1 MAPSTAMDAIP
12 KLQADGSNAY
22 HWEAALKLYANI
34 HSIGGLLDGSYMVT
48 YPETPHYQTE
58 PTTTSSAFNTPQLL
72 LDAQQRV
79 RAHNKEVTTQYDK
92 DYELYRI
99 YNSRESSLTLAIL
112 NTVPRSVWDNVMNLP
127 TVRQKY
133 EAITARY
140 REQGVTEECTIWAD
154 FFKLRAQDCPSTA
167 NFTDKFKTGL
177 AKLDVIADC
186 KLSNKARVYQFILAI
201 NNAYPDYGRD
211 RRADLRRNVTLNVDR
226 MCSELIDEARRD
238 DPIKTINTSIRASG
252 VTTTAVSL
260 LVITTTPTEAPPVAA
275 AIEAM
280 GEPSADEVEVLRV
293 RLRDLQIPPHTAS
306 TATATILEEVI
317 TAGKQQPT
325 STNAAA
331 INAEGFA
338 FTTVHLS
345 EKVQSLTKETSNF
358 KQRFIIDTGS
368 SDHICNDRSK
378 FQILHDTAPATINTG
393 AGPITAKQVGTI
405 QITVVTSEGVLNKVS
420 FTNVLYAPDMFV
432 SVLSHSKLRAKNLYY
447 HGWDSKLYLMPS
459 QQEIAFTPEVD
470 KIPTL
475 LLANTEL
482 EAARAFAFATAATT
496 NPTGVLAPYRE
507 ITLQELHELFG
518 HADPKALKLL
528 VANTTGLR
536 LTTTQAFSCE
546 ACMLSKSKK
555 QISRRSPA
563 RSTTFLHRIH
573 IDIVGPVTP
582 EGVNGERYWILYT
595 DDYSRYR
602 WIDFTDCKAAI
613 TSKLIQHLDKMETQ
627 HHVRVSIVHMDNDNM
642 FLNQTTRRYFK
653 DKGIISE
660 PSTAYTPHQNGVAE
674 ASNYVVEVRARTMIL
689 AAPHISKTYWPYA
702 AQYSID
708 VLNHSVSSAVPDSKT
723 PRQLLFEHMKV
734 ANPVPNLCSFRTFGE
749 AGYVHQPVQRR
760 VQSAK
765 FEPRSVKMYFVGRE
779 GSRIYLMWDPVTQS
793 IHRTSSVAWPKHD
806 VKAVVQEDTATTE
819 PDQCFYIQ
827 DPPPAPDPSSFPHHE
842 VSLPEQGSG
851 YVFDGLET
859 EAQSTFDFDADID
872 NYNSLTEVANAR
884 ATPQRRDTSQNA
896 PRHDEISASFD
907 ARNILD
913 GRRRITRPPNRYA
926 AVSRCFATAITE
938 ATTTDLP
945 PEPATR
951 KAARLHPYS
960 KQWIAAEDEELV
972 SLDQNG
978 TWETTTTIP
987 PGVYALPTKW
997 VYKYKVKD
1005 DGQLER
1011 FKARL
1016 VVCGNRQ
1023 ETDFWRETYA
1033 AVARATTLKVLLAL
1047 VATKDLECEQADV
1060 VTAFLNGKLD
1070 KDEVVYVRLPDGR
1083 KAKLIKALYG
1093 LRRSPRLWY
1102 NELSSYLKGI
1112 GFDPLESDPCVF
1124 KHLDGSLILAY
1135 VDDIIFITATKQRM
1149 KEIKEAVYKKYKC
1162 RDLGPISHYLGLRI
1176 RRSRPSRLI
1185 EISMESYVDRL
1196 RNNQSDRHD

>member
-34 HSIGGLLDGSYMVT
+34 HSIGGLLDGSYVVP

-127 TVRQKY
+127 TVKQKY

-140 REQGVTEECTIWAD
+140 REQGVTEE
-154 FFKLRAQDCPSTA
+154 S
-167 NFTDKFKTGL
+167 NFTDKFKAGL

-252 VTTTAVSL
+252 GDNNRSQPLGDNNDANRSATRGRGNRGNGRAQRGRGRGSEGATQRPTNTSPYCKHCDCNHTGGGDNCWYTFPHLA
-260 LVITTTPTEAPPVAA
+260 TEAWRQRQA
-275 AIEAM
+275 
-280 GEPSADEVEVLRV
+280 
-293 RLRDLQIPPHTAS
+293 QQQ
-306 TATATILEEVI
+306 
-317 TAGKQQPT
+317 GKQQPT
-325 STNAAA
+325 GTNAAA
-331 INAEGFA
+331 INAEGFT

-368 SDHICNDRSK
+368 SDHICNDRNK
-378 FQILHDTAPATINTG
+378 FQILHDTAPAIINTG

-447 HGWDSKLYLMPS
+447 HGWDNKLYLMPS
-459 QQEIAFTPEVD
+459 QQEIAFTPEID

-496 NPTGVLAPYRE
+496 NPTG
-507 ITLQELHELFG
+507 
-518 HADPKALKLL
+518 
-528 VANTTGLR
+528 
-536 LTTTQAFSCE
+536 AFSCE

-653 DKGIISE
+653 NKGIIFE
-660 PSTAYTPHQNGVAE
+660 PSTAYTPTRMESLKPA
-674 ASNYVVEVRARTMIL
+674 T
-689 AAPHISKTYWPYA
+689 T
-702 AQYSID
+702 
-708 VLNHSVSSAVPDSKT
+708 SAVPDSKT

-793 IHRTSSVAWPKHD
+793 IHRTSSVVWPKHD

-819 PDQCFYIQ
+819 LDQSFYIQ
-827 DPPPAPDPSSFPHHE
+827 DPPPALDPSSFPHHE
-842 VSLPEQGSG
+842 VSPGAS
-851 YVFDGLET
+851 
-859 EAQSTFDFDADID
+859 FDFDADID

-987 PGVYALPTKW
+987 PDSSTRAPRYTPLDTSVLKLKLRSPTDLATQQQIQNYQKVIGKLLYPATQLRADISFHVAYLARAMSNPTQQHYEYAIQIIDYLKT
-997 VYKYKVKD
+997 
-1005 DGQLER
+1005 
-1011 FKARL
+1011 FKSLVMSYRATSPHARL
-1016 VVCGNRQ
+1016 PITMYLQQLGL
-1023 ETDFWRETYA
+1023 
-1033 AVARATTLKVLLAL
+1033 TTPTIE
-1047 VATKDLECEQADV
+1047 TKD
-1060 VTAFLNGKLD
+1060 
-1070 KDEVVYVRLPDGR
+1070 
-1083 KAKLIKALYG
+1083 
-1093 LRRSPRLWY
+1093 Y
-1102 NELSSYLKGI
+1102 NKG
-1112 GFDPLESDPCVF
+1112 G
-1124 KHLDGSLILAY
+1124 
-1135 VDDIIFITATKQRM
+1135 
-1149 KEIKEAVYKKYKC
+1149 
-1162 RDLGPISHYLGLRI
+1162 
-1176 RRSRPSRLI
+1176 
-1185 EISMESYVDRL
+1185 
-1196 RNNQSDRHD
+1196 

>member
-1 MAPSTAMDAIP
+1 
-12 KLQADGSNAY
+12 
-22 HWEAALKLYANI
+22 
-34 HSIGGLLDGSYMVT
+34 
-48 YPETPHYQTE
+48 
-58 PTTTSSAFNTPQLL
+58 
-72 LDAQQRV
+72 
-79 RAHNKEVTTQYDK
+79 
-92 DYELYRI
+92 
-99 YNSRESSLTLAIL
+99 
-112 NTVPRSVWDNVMNLP
+112 
-127 TVRQKY
+127 
-133 EAITARY
+133 
-140 REQGVTEECTIWAD
+140 
-154 FFKLRAQDCPSTA
+154 
-167 NFTDKFKTGL
+167 
-177 AKLDVIADC
+177 
-186 KLSNKARVYQFILAI
+186 
-201 NNAYPDYGRD
+201 
-211 RRADLRRNVTLNVDR
+211 

-252 VTTTAVSL
+252 GDNNRSQPLGDNNDANRSATRGRGNRGNGRAQRGRGRGSEGATQRPTNTSPYCKHCDCNHTGGGDNCWYTFPHLA
-260 LVITTTPTEAPPVAA
+260 TEAWRQRQA
-275 AIEAM
+275 
-280 GEPSADEVEVLRV
+280 
-293 RLRDLQIPPHTAS
+293 QQQ
-306 TATATILEEVI
+306 
-317 TAGKQQPT
+317 GKQQPT

-459 QQEIAFTPEVD
+459 QQEIAFTPEID

-642 FLNQTTRRYFK
+642 FLNQTTGRYFK

-689 AAPHISKTYWPYA
+689 AAPHISKSYWPYA

-708 VLNHSVSSAVPDSKT
+708 VLNHSVSSAVLDSKT

-806 VKAVVQEDTATTE
+806 VKAVVQEDTATTK

-827 DPPPAPDPSSFPHHE
+827 DPPPALDPSSFPHHE
-842 VSLPEQGSG
+842 VSLRSKVVVM
-851 YVFDGLET
+851 Y
-859 EAQSTFDFDADID
+859 
-872 NYNSLTEVANAR
+872 LT
-884 ATPQRRDTSQNA
+884 D
-896 PRHDEISASFD
+896 
-907 ARNILD
+907 
-913 GRRRITRPPNRYA
+913 
-926 AVSRCFATAITE
+926 
-938 ATTTDLP
+938 
-945 PEPATR
+945 
-951 KAARLHPYS
+951 
-960 KQWIAAEDEELV
+960 
-972 SLDQNG
+972 
-978 TWETTTTIP
+978 
-987 PGVYALPTKW
+987 
-997 VYKYKVKD
+997 
-1005 DGQLER
+1005 
-1011 FKARL
+1011 
-1016 VVCGNRQ
+1016 
-1023 ETDFWRETYA
+1023 
-1033 AVARATTLKVLLAL
+1033 
-1047 VATKDLECEQADV
+1047 
-1060 VTAFLNGKLD
+1060 
-1070 KDEVVYVRLPDGR
+1070 
-1083 KAKLIKALYG
+1083 
-1093 LRRSPRLWY
+1093 
-1102 NELSSYLKGI
+1102 
-1112 GFDPLESDPCVF
+1112 
-1124 KHLDGSLILAY
+1124 
-1135 VDDIIFITATKQRM
+1135 
-1149 KEIKEAVYKKYKC
+1149 
-1162 RDLGPISHYLGLRI
+1162 
-1176 RRSRPSRLI
+1176 
-1185 EISMESYVDRL
+1185 
-1196 RNNQSDRHD
+1196 

>member
-92 DYELYRI
+92 DCELYRI

-167 NFTDKFKTGL
+167 NFTDKFKAGL

-252 VTTTAVSL
+252 GDNNRSQPLSDNNDANRSATRGRGNRGNGRAQRGRGRGSEGATQRPTNTSPYCKHCDCNHTGGGDNCWYTFPHLA
-260 LVITTTPTEAPPVAA
+260 TEAWRQRQA
-275 AIEAM
+275 
-280 GEPSADEVEVLRV
+280 
-293 RLRDLQIPPHTAS
+293 QQQ
-306 TATATILEEVI
+306 
-317 TAGKQQPT
+317 GKQQPT

-459 QQEIAFTPEVD
+459 QQEIAFTPEID

-627 HHVRVSIVHMDNDNM
+627 HH
-642 FLNQTTRRYFK
+642 
-653 DKGIISE
+653 
-660 PSTAYTPHQNGVAE
+660 
-674 ASNYVVEVRARTMIL
+674 
-689 AAPHISKTYWPYA
+689 TYWPYA

-806 VKAVVQEDTATTE
+806 VKAVVQEDTATTK

-827 DPPPAPDPSSFPHHE
+827 DPPPALDPSSFPHHE

-851 YVFDGLET
+851 YVFDGLEA
-859 EAQSTFDFDADID
+859 EAQSSFDFDADID

-987 PGVYALPTKW
+987 P
-997 VYKYKVKD
+997 D
-1005 DGQLER
+1005 
-1011 FKARL
+1011 
-1016 VVCGNRQ
+1016 
-1023 ETDFWRETYA
+1023 
-1033 AVARATTLKVLLAL
+1033 
-1047 VATKDLECEQADV
+1047 
-1060 VTAFLNGKLD
+1060 
-1070 KDEVVYVRLPDGR
+1070 
-1083 KAKLIKALYG
+1083 
-1093 LRRSPRLWY
+1093 
-1102 NELSSYLKGI
+1102 
-1112 GFDPLESDPCVF
+1112 
-1124 KHLDGSLILAY
+1124 
-1135 VDDIIFITATKQRM
+1135 QRM

-1185 EISMESYVDRL
+1185 EISMESYVDKLVEEYSRQHALPRYTPLDTSVLKLKL
-1196 RNNQSDRHD
+1196 RSPTDLATQQQIQNYQKVIGKLLYPATQLRADISFHVAYLARAMSNPTQQHYEYAIQIIDYLKTFKSLVMSYRATSPHARMPITMYLQQLGLTTPTIETKDYNKGG

>member
-12 KLQADGSNAY
+12 KLQAD
-22 HWEAALKLYANI
+22 AALKLYANI
-34 HSIGGLLDGSYMVT
+34 HSIGGLLDGSYVVP

-92 DYELYRI
+92 DL
-99 YNSRESSLTLAIL
+99 
-112 NTVPRSVWDNVMNLP
+112 PRSVWDNVMNLP

-167 NFTDKFKTGL
+167 NFTDKFKAGL

-252 VTTTAVSL
+252 GDNNRSQPLGDNNDANRSATRGRGNRGNGRAQRGRGRGSEGATQRPTNTSPYCKHCDCNHTGGGDNCWYTFPPLA
-260 LVITTTPTEAPPVAA
+260 TEAWRQRQA
-275 AIEAM
+275 
-280 GEPSADEVEVLRV
+280 
-293 RLRDLQIPPHTAS
+293 QQQ
-306 TATATILEEVI
+306 
-317 TAGKQQPT
+317 GKQQPT

-378 FQILHDTAPATINTG
+378 FQILHDTAPAIINTG

-459 QQEIAFTPEVD
+459 RQEIAFTPEID

-475 LLANTEL
+475 LLANIEL
-482 EAARAFAFATAATT
+482 EAARTFAFATAATT

-555 QISRRSPA
+555 QIPRRSPA

-582 EGVNGERYWILYT
+582 EGVNGERYWILYN

-602 WIDFTDCKAAI
+602 WIDITDCKAAI

-708 VLNHSVSSAVPDSKT
+708 VLNHSVSSAVLDSKT

-793 IHRTSSVAWPKHD
+793 IHQA
-806 VKAVVQEDTATTE
+806 
-819 PDQCFYIQ
+819 
-827 DPPPAPDPSSFPHHE
+827 
-842 VSLPEQGSG
+842 
-851 YVFDGLET
+851 
-859 EAQSTFDFDADID
+859 EAQSSFDFDADID

-960 KQWIAAEDEELV
+960 KQWIAAEDEELSSTRAPRYTPLDTSV
-972 SLDQNG
+972 LKLKLRSPTDLATQQQIQNYQKVIGKLLYPATQLRADISFHVAYLARAMSNPTPQHYEYAIQIIDYLKTFKSLIRRLTSDIGKLKAASEQ
-978 TWETTTTIP
+978 
-987 PGVYALPTKW
+987 LPN
-997 VYKYKVKD
+997 VRD
-1005 DGQLER
+1005 DPA
-1011 FKARL
+1011 FKAL
-1016 VVCGNRQ
+1016 
-1023 ETDFWRETYA
+1023 A
-1033 AVARATTLKVLLAL
+1033 A
-1047 VATKDLECEQADV
+1047 E
-1060 VTAFLNGKLD
+1060 
-1070 KDEVVYVRLPDGR
+1070 
-1083 KAKLIKALYG
+1083 
-1093 LRRSPRLWY
+1093 
-1102 NELSSYLKGI
+1102 
-1112 GFDPLESDPCVF
+1112 
-1124 KHLDGSLILAY
+1124 
-1135 VDDIIFITATKQRM
+1135 
-1149 KEIKEAVYKKYKC
+1149 
-1162 RDLGPISHYLGLRI
+1162 RDLAAT
-1176 RRSRPSRLI
+1176 
-1185 EISMESYVDRL
+1185 E
-1196 RNNQSDRHD
+1196 RNQTFQKAS

>member
-167 NFTDKFKTGL
+167 NFTDKFKAGL

-252 VTTTAVSL
+252 GDNNRSQPLGDNNDANRSATRGRGNRGNGRAQRGRGRGSEGATQRPTNTSPYCKHCDCNHTGGGDNCWYTFPHLA
-260 LVITTTPTEAPPVAA
+260 TEAWRQRQA
-275 AIEAM
+275 
-280 GEPSADEVEVLRV
+280 
-293 RLRDLQIPPHTAS
+293 QQQ
-306 TATATILEEVI
+306 
-317 TAGKQQPT
+317 GKQQPT

-459 QQEIAFTPEVD
+459 QQEIAFTPEID

-627 HHVRVSIVHMDNDNM
+627 HHS
-642 FLNQTTRRYFK
+642 
-653 DKGIISE
+653 
-660 PSTAYTPHQNGVAE
+660 
-674 ASNYVVEVRARTMIL
+674 
-689 AAPHISKTYWPYA
+689 YWPYA

-708 VLNHSVSSAVPDSKT
+708 VLNHSVSSAVLDSKT

-806 VKAVVQEDTATTE
+806 VKAVVQEDTATTK

-827 DPPPAPDPSSFPHHE
+827 DPPPALDPSSFPHHE

-851 YVFDGLET
+851 YVFDGLEA
-859 EAQSTFDFDADID
+859 EAQSSFDFDADID
-872 NYNSLTEVANAR
+872 NYNVSYEARKLRSSVHHLSVQYELLKHENEGLKEALQHKKKHRKKGKALDLQQRQEYHGGSVFWSPRKLREAR
-884 ATPQRRDTSQNA
+884 AREAVRERDETEEKLQKARSKKQR
-896 PRHDEISASFD
+896 E
-907 ARNILD
+907 
-913 GRRRITRPPNRYA
+913 
-926 AVSRCFATAITE
+926 E
-938 ATTTDLP
+938 
-945 PEPATR
+945 
-951 KAARLHPYS
+951 ARL
-960 KQWIAAEDEELV
+960 QRQDE
-972 SLDQNG
+972 
-978 TWETTTTIP
+978 
-987 PGVYALPTKW
+987 
-997 VYKYKVKD
+997 
-1005 DGQLER
+1005 LEER
-1011 FKARL
+1011 
-1016 VVCGNRQ
+1016 
-1023 ETDFWRETYA
+1023 
-1033 AVARATTLKVLLAL
+1033 
-1047 VATKDLECEQADV
+1047 
-1060 VTAFLNGKLD
+1060 
-1070 KDEVVYVRLPDGR
+1070 P
-1083 KAKLIKALYG
+1083 
-1093 LRRSPRLWY
+1093 
-1102 NELSSYLKGI
+1102 
-1112 GFDPLESDPCVF
+1112 
-1124 KHLDGSLILAY
+1124 
-1135 VDDIIFITATKQRM
+1135 TKQRM

-1185 EISMESYVDRL
+1185 EISMESYVDKLVEEYSRQHALPRYTPLDTSVLKLKL
-1196 RNNQSDRHD
+1196 RSPTDLATQQQIQNYQKVIGKLLYPATQLRADISFHVAYLARAMSNPTQQHYEYAIQIIDYLKTFKSLVMSYRATSPHARMPITMYLQQLGLTTPTIETKDYNKGG

>member
-92 DYELYRI
+92 DL
-99 YNSRESSLTLAIL
+99 
-112 NTVPRSVWDNVMNLP
+112 PRSVWDNVMNLP

-167 NFTDKFKTGL
+167 NFTDKFKAGL

-252 VTTTAVSL
+252 GDNNRSQPLSDNNDANRSATRGRGNRGNGRAQRGRGRGSEGATQRPTNTSPYCKHCDCNHTGGGDNCWYTFPHLA
-260 LVITTTPTEAPPVAA
+260 TEAWRQRQA
-275 AIEAM
+275 
-280 GEPSADEVEVLRV
+280 
-293 RLRDLQIPPHTAS
+293 QQQ
-306 TATATILEEVI
+306 
-317 TAGKQQPT
+317 GKQQPT

-459 QQEIAFTPEVD
+459 QQEIAFTPEID

-582 EGVNGERYWILYT
+582 EGVNGERYWILLQ
-595 DDYSRYR
+595 S
-602 WIDFTDCKAAI
+602 
-613 TSKLIQHLDKMETQ
+613 
-627 HHVRVSIVHMDNDNM
+627 
-642 FLNQTTRRYFK
+642 
-653 DKGIISE
+653 
-660 PSTAYTPHQNGVAE
+660 
-674 ASNYVVEVRARTMIL
+674 SN
-689 AAPHISKTYWPYA
+689 HI
-702 AQYSID
+702 
-708 VLNHSVSSAVPDSKT
+708 
-723 PRQLLFEHMKV
+723 
-734 ANPVPNLCSFRTFGE
+734 
-749 AGYVHQPVQRR
+749 
-760 VQSAK
+760 
-765 FEPRSVKMYFVGRE
+765 
-779 GSRIYLMWDPVTQS
+779 
-793 IHRTSSVAWPKHD
+793 
-806 VKAVVQEDTATTE
+806 
-819 PDQCFYIQ
+819 
-827 DPPPAPDPSSFPHHE
+827 
-842 VSLPEQGSG
+842 
-851 YVFDGLET
+851 
-859 EAQSTFDFDADID
+859 
-872 NYNSLTEVANAR
+872 
-884 ATPQRRDTSQNA
+884 
-896 PRHDEISASFD
+896 
-907 ARNILD
+907 
-913 GRRRITRPPNRYA
+913 
-926 AVSRCFATAITE
+926 
-938 ATTTDLP
+938 
-945 PEPATR
+945 
-951 KAARLHPYS
+951 
-960 KQWIAAEDEELV
+960 
-972 SLDQNG
+972 
-978 TWETTTTIP
+978 
-987 PGVYALPTKW
+987 
-997 VYKYKVKD
+997 
-1005 DGQLER
+1005 
-1011 FKARL
+1011 
-1016 VVCGNRQ
+1016 
-1023 ETDFWRETYA
+1023 
-1033 AVARATTLKVLLAL
+1033 
-1047 VATKDLECEQADV
+1047 
-1060 VTAFLNGKLD
+1060 
-1070 KDEVVYVRLPDGR
+1070 
-1083 KAKLIKALYG
+1083 
-1093 LRRSPRLWY
+1093 
-1102 NELSSYLKGI
+1102 
-1112 GFDPLESDPCVF
+1112 
-1124 KHLDGSLILAY
+1124 
-1135 VDDIIFITATKQRM
+1135 
-1149 KEIKEAVYKKYKC
+1149 
-1162 RDLGPISHYLGLRI
+1162 
-1176 RRSRPSRLI
+1176 
-1185 EISMESYVDRL
+1185 
-1196 RNNQSDRHD
+1196 